1 MYRAMTEG
9 NHALPSLR
17 LLLIE
22 DDEDDYVIVRDLLSD
37 LEHGT
42 YELHWA
48 SNFDDGMER
57 LLRCDADACL
67 LDYRLGMRTGM
78 ELLYEAKRRGCN
90 VPIIFLTGH
99 TDRAIDMEALRAG
112 AIDYLVKNE
121 LTPMAMDRAIRYAVD
136 HARSMLKLEEL
147 ASELEA
153 AHQRALKASHAKG
166 EFLAMI
172 SHELRTPLNAIL
184 GYAEMI
190 HEELDRLAL
199 DHLAQDV
206 GEIKVAGSHLLSLIN
221 ELLDT
226 SQAEAGKLTLHIS
239 PFAVAPLVQEIAAT
253 MRPLV
258 GRNDNQ
264 LELVCPPDIGGM
276 ISDPVRLR
284 QVFVNILGNACKFTT
299 HGRIKLIVREEP
311 AERITR
317 RVAAPGAADDLG
329 WLEFHI
335 EDTGIGMTPEQL
347 CRIFEGFAQADQT
360 ISRTYGGTGLGL
372 VISRH
377 LVKLMGGDI
386 LADST
391 SGVGTVFRVRVPRIA
406 PGARTHVT

>member
-1 MYRAMTEG
+1 MTEG
-9 NHALPSLR
+9 NQAYSSLR

-37 LEHGT
+37 LEQST
-42 YELHWA
+42 YELQWA
-48 SNFDDGMER
+48 SSFDEGMER
-57 LLRCDADACL
+57 LLRSDVDACL
-67 LDYRLGMRTGM
+67 LDYRLGARTGM
-78 ELLYEAKRRGCN
+78 DLLYEAKRLGCN

-112 AIDYLVKNE
+112 AVDYLVKNE
-121 LTPMAMDRAIRYAVD
+121 LTPIAMDRSIRYAVD
-136 HARSMLKLEEL
+136 HAKSMLKLEEM
-147 ASELEA
+147 ARELRV
-153 AHQRALKASHAKG
+153 AHQRALEASRAKG

-190 HEELDRLAL
+190 HEELDRLEL
-199 DHLAQDV
+199 EHLAQDV
-206 GEIKVAGSHLLSLIN
+206 DEIKVAGSHLLALIN

-226 SQAEAGKLTLHIS
+226 SRAEAGKLALHIS

-258 GRNDNQ
+258 TRNGNQ
-264 LELVCPPDIGGM
+264 LELVCAPEAGGM
-276 ISDPVRLR
+276 VSDPARLR
-284 QVFVNILGNACKFTT
+284 QVLVNILGNACKFTT
-299 HGRIKLIVREEP
+299 HGLIKLIVREEP
-311 AERITR
+311 ADRTTW
-317 RVAAPGAADDLG
+317 RVATPGARDDLG
-329 WLEFHI
+329 LLEFRI

-347 CRIFEGFAQADQT
+347 ERIFEGFTQADQT
-360 ISRTYGGTGLGL
+360 ISRTYGGSGLGL

-377 LVKLMGGDI
+377 LVKLMGGEI
-386 LADST
+386 LVDSK